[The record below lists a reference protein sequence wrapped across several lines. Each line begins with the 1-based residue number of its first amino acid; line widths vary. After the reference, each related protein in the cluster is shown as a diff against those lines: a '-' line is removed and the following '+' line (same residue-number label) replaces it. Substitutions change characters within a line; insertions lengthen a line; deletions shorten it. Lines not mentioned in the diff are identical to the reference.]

1 MSTTSDV
8 IVILTAALGTGAA
21 AVIDLRTRRVPNPLT
36 ASFAAVGIALAA
48 TGFGR
53 VSVLSALVGCLVGLF
68 FMLPGHL
75 YGATG
80 AGDVKLFA
88 AAGTLLGP
96 ESVMTAFLA
105 TAIAGGLLAL
115 SVAAQRGR
123 VLETAGAT
131 ARLVASGGAS
141 TSEIEHATTDNRFA
155 YAPAI
160 AIGVTLA
167 ALAG

>member
-36 ASFAAVGIALAA
+36 ASFAAVGMALAA

-53 VSVLSALVGCLVGLF
+53 VSVLSALVGGLVGLL

-96 ESVMTAFLA
+96 EAVVTAFLA
-105 TAIAGGLLAL
+105 TAISGGLLAL
-115 SVAAQRGR
+115 SVAA
-123 VLETAGAT
+123 
-131 ARLVASGGAS
+131 
-141 TSEIEHATTDNRFA
+141 
-155 YAPAI
+155 
-160 AIGVTLA
+160 
-167 ALAG
+167 